1 MSRAKLMCVLLDF
14 NVARAFAR
22 RCRWVWVGF
31 VVSPCAPLP
40 RTALSVHC
48 AVTVAV
54 GCCGACVTATFTL
67 HYAQVL
73 APATCKTQRGCRPN
87 HSSMP
92 RQASDRGGR
101 ALPPTLLLLWLWLL
115 LLLLLWLFLLVV
127 ILVEDARLHGAE
139 HLL

>member
-1 MSRAKLMCVLLDF
+1 M
-14 NVARAFAR
+14 
-22 RCRWVWVGF
+22 
-31 VVSPCAPLP
+31 P
-40 RTALSVHC
+40 
-48 AVTVAV
+48 
-54 GCCGACVTATFTL
+54 VTATFTL

-115 LLLLLWLFLLVV
+115 LLLLLFLLVV